1 MKERNVNYYIASN
14 GKAPFIE
21 WINNLDI
28 KTQIIVDRY
37 IQRVA
42 QGGAKKSIKNLKEG
56 LFEIKILYGS
66 GLRVYFGEEG
76 RKFIL
81 LLIGGDKKT
90 QNKDIKKAREYW
102 REYGKQ
108 K

>member
-1 MKERNVNYYIASN
+1 MTAKDVHYYVLQSGKSPFLEWMN
-14 GKAPFIE
+14 G
-21 WINNLDI
+21 LDLQ
-28 KTQIIVDRY
+28 KQVIVDRY

-42 QGGAKKSIKNLKEG
+42 QGGAKKSIKNLKDG
-56 LFEIKILYGS
+56 VFEVKIFYGG
-66 GLRVYFGEEG
+66 GLRIYFAEE
-76 RKFIL
+76 KNTIVL

-90 QNKDIKKAREYW
+90 QVKDIKKAKKYW